1 MHITILALG
10 SRGDIQ
16 PYAVLGSGLKKKG
29 HQVRFITL
37 ENFSDLI
44 ADCGLDFHSLPGDA
58 QSLVASAGPNMTALI
73 RSFGSLAKSYPA
85 DLSDPLLGETELI
98 INQLPGGLFGYDLAE
113 KYRLPMVLAAVIP
126 LARTKTFPLMGFP
139 SLPWESYNNW
149 TYSVGEYALWLLF
162 RRTINRKWR
171 KKNLN
176 LPPVSKSTYFNSI
189 GTNQIPIING
199 FSPAVVSRPEDWGEN
214 IHLTGYWYPDEKTWY
229 PPPELL
235 AFLESGHPPV
245 FIGFGSMPVKNPSKT
260 TRIILDALQQTG
272 QRGILHAGRGDLGKQ
287 SLPDHVYK
295 IDYAPYNWLFPRMG
309 MVIHHGGSG
318 ATAFSLRAGVPSCAI
333 PFVFDQYFWGN
344 RIADME
350 AGPKPLRFRDLTAD
364 RLAQVIQL
372 GTSSTRIR
380 KSAAAIGA
388 KIRKEDGIKNAITVI
403 EGLYAARS

>member
-1 MHITILALG
+1 M
-10 SRGDIQ
+10 
-16 PYAVLGSGLKKKG
+16 
-29 HQVRFITL
+29 
-37 ENFSDLI
+37 
-44 ADCGLDFHSLPGDA
+44 C
-58 QSLVASAGPNMTALI
+58 
-73 RSFGSLAKSYPA
+73 
-85 DLSDPLLGETELI
+85 
-98 INQLPGGLFGYDLAE
+98 
-113 KYRLPMVLAAVIP
+113 
-126 LARTKTFPLMGFP
+126 
-139 SLPWESYNNW
+139 
-149 TYSVGEYALWLLF
+149 
-162 RRTINRKWR
+162 RRK
-171 KKNLN
+171 
-176 LPPVSKSTYFNSI
+176 
-189 GTNQIPIING
+189 
-199 FSPAVVSRPEDWGEN
+199 
-214 IHLTGYWYPDEKTWY
+214 
-229 PPPELL
+229 
-235 AFLESGHPPV
+235 
-245 FIGFGSMPVKNPSKT
+245 
-260 TRIILDALQQTG
+260 
-272 QRGILHAGRGDLGKQ
+272 RGILHAGRGDLGKQ